1 MLIRKIITLFLGCA
15 FLLYITSCYR
25 WRYLDEGK
33 TSGLEGK
40 LKTKVTLTSGQ
51 TIILKDAHIQG
62 SDMVGRTSDA
72 VTKVIP
78 LASIHQI
85 HIREYDTIKTAVL
98 GTALIVGIVITVS
111 TLEGGLSSGDDCQ
124 PLNGG

>member
-33 TSGLEGK
+33 TSSLEGK

-62 SDMVGRTSDA
+62 SDMVGSTSDA

-78 LASIHQI
+78 LASI
-85 HIREYDTIKTAVL
+85 KTAVL
-98 GTALIVGIVITVS
+98 GTAFIVGIVITVS